1 MIEISDIDI
10 EHAEKIFLPEG
21 CSFDLERRDVIKCM
35 ESRDIQA
42 CPGSGKTTALLA
54 KLAILAQMMPLEDNK
69 GICVLTHTNV
79 AVNEIKRK
87 LGRKGDILFSYPNY
101 FGTIQSFVDRYLA
114 IPACIYYYNTRP
126 SRIDSDSYDFEIIR
140 RYWEIPNRRSL
151 ESWLLRKLPRRGDIT
166 LSAYVQ
172 KIRFN
177 YVDEIFIDYN
187 GNTLLKDKNNEKY
200 QQLFEMKK
208 DLLKEG
214 ILHYEEAYSLAF
226 KYLDDFGEM
235 LKKTFSERFSFVF
248 IDEMQDTSSNQ
259 NSILEQIFGTSSVI
273 IQKFG
278 DRNQAIY
285 DGFLEEQNTLE
296 IDNCLCINGSK
307 RFSSSIAK
315 ITQKLCVHEQ
325 NVVGDSSV
333 QDIQPKL
340 LVFDDE
346 TIDLVLPFFAKI
358 IKEHNLYD
366 EHGDFKAIGW
376 IGKKNENQITLPSY
390 YANYQS
396 VSHHRKIELNYLI
409 EYLQKAE
416 DDIIKAE
423 GAGYYRQLMINALL
437 KVVKLLEVKDPNNF
451 HHFTEK
457 TLIQYLEKKD
467 ANFEDMF
474 NSKVADWCLRIH
486 VGEDISELFK
496 DFILN
501 DFCRYFAS
509 VDIRK
514 LNDFFKNNNTE
525 RREQF
530 PESNIYNESDVNIKV
545 ATVHSV
551 KGETHTATL
560 YLETWYKNSTDIKR
574 IINYLTS
581 REKKIKPILE
591 TSLKVAYVG
600 MTRPTC
606 LLCVAAHIDTI
617 SSNERYLQ
625 EAGWEIR
632 EVKNEN

>member
-1 MIEISDIDI
+1 MIKISDMDI
-10 EHAEKIFLPEG
+10 EYAEKILLPEG

-35 ESRDIQA
+35 ESKYIQA

-54 KLAILAQMMPLEDNK
+54 KLAILTQMMPLEDNK

-79 AVNEIKRK
+79 AINEIKGK

-114 IPACIYYYNTRP
+114 IPACICYYNTRP
-126 SRIDSDSYDFEIIR
+126 SKIDSDSYDFEIIR
-140 RYWEIPNRRSL
+140 KYWEIPKRRNL
-151 ESWLLRKLPRRGDIT
+151 ERWLLKKLPKREDIT
-166 LSAYVQ
+166 LSVYVQ

-177 YVDEIFIDYN
+177 YVDEIFVDYK
-187 GNTLLKDKNNEKY
+187 GSTLLRDKNNEKY
-200 QQLFEMKK
+200 QQLFEIKK

-235 LKKTFSERFSFVF
+235 LKKAFSERFSFVF
-248 IDEMQDTSSNQ
+248 VDEMQDTDSNQ
-259 NSILEQIFGTSSVI
+259 NSILEQIFDASNVI

-285 DGFLEEQNTLE
+285 DGFLEEKNTLE
-296 IDNCLCINGSK
+296 IADCLCINGSK

-333 QDIQPKL
+333 QDIQPKF
-340 LVFDDE
+340 LVFGDE
-346 TIDLVLPFFAKI
+346 TIDSVLPFFVKI

-376 IGKKNENQITLPSY
+376 IGKENENKITLPSY
-390 YANYQS
+390 YINYQNRS
-396 VSHHRKIELNYLI
+396 RRRKIELNFLN
-409 EYLQKAE
+409 EYLQKV
-416 DDIIKAE
+416 DDNIIKIE
-423 GAGYYRQLMINALL
+423 GAGYYKQLMINALL
-437 KVVKLLEVKDPNNF
+437 KVVKLLEVKNPNNS
-451 HHFTEK
+451 HQFTER

-467 ANFEDMF
+467 TNFEDMF
-474 NSKVADWCLRIH
+474 NSKAADWCLKIH
-486 VGEDISELFK
+486 VGEDVSEPFK
-496 DFILN
+496 YFILN
-501 DFCRYFAS
+501 DFCRYFEG

-514 LNDFFKNNNTE
+514 LNDFLINSNTE
-525 RREQF
+525 RREQL
-530 PESNIYNESDVNIKV
+530 PEFNIYNEFDINIKV

-581 REKKIKPILE
+581 KEKKIKPILE

-606 LLCVAAHIDTI
+606 LLCVAAHKDTI
-617 SSNERYLQ
+617 SGNERYLQ